1 MSTVLFVL
9 YILISSYDLVYLAD
23 LRIKAKKEIVN
34 ILLDND
40 YVIEKEKEEK
50 LISNLDFYLKYK
62 FKDYN
67 DLISL
72 SMASILPI
80 INLSLLYQIITKD
93 IKYQFDDMKN
103 YCLDER
109 FIKNAQIYK
118 NTKKERTKS
127 YYLSEHYDL
136 TPRIDKIKKRVLKK
150 KH

>member
-1 MSTVLFVL
+1 MSTILFII
-9 YILISSYDLVYLAD
+9 YALISGYELVYLAD

-40 YVIEKEKEEK
+40 YMVSKEKEEI

-62 FKDYN
+62 FKDYQ
-67 DLISL
+67 DIVSL
-72 SMASILPI
+72 RTATILPI
-80 INLSLLYQIITKD
+80 VNLYLLYLIHTKE
-93 IKYQFDDMKN
+93 IKYQFEDMKN
-103 YCLDER
+103 YCLEDGY
-109 FIKNAQIYK
+109 IKIANIYK
-118 NTKKERTKS
+118 NSNKEKVNS

>member
-9 YILISSYDLVYLAD
+9 YTLISGYDLVYLAKC
-23 LRIKAKKEIVN
+23 RIKAKKEIVN
-34 ILLDND
+34 ILLDNN
-40 YVIEKEKEEK
+40 YVIEKEKEEM
-50 LISNLDFYLKYK
+50 LINDLVFYLKYK
-62 FKDYN
+62 FKDHE

-72 SMASILPI
+72 RTASILPI

-93 IKYQFDDMKN
+93 IKDQFDDMKN
-103 YCLDER
+103 YCLDEQ

-118 NTKKERTKS
+118 NTKKERLNS

-136 TPRIDKIKKRVLKK
+136 TPRVSKIKRRVLKK